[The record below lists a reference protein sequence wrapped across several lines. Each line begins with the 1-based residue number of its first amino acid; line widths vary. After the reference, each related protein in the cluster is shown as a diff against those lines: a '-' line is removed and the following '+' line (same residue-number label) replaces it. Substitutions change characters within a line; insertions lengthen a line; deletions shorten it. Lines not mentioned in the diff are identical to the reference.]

1 MRLVACLVAKMV
13 VVSANANDLNTAIS
27 SVQTA
32 CAGIAEEINNLKKS
46 EIIIKKVPNWG
57 FFFIYAILTF

>member
-1 MRLVACLVAKMV
+1 MRLVACLAAMMV

-32 CAGIAEEINNLKKS
+32 YAGIAEEINNLKKS
-46 EIIIKKVPNWG
+46 EISIKKVPKWG
-57 FFFIYAILTF
+57 LFLFT

>member
-1 MRLVACLVAKMV
+1 MRLVACLAAMMV

-32 CAGIAEEINNLKKS
+32 CAGIAEEINNLKNS
-46 EIIIKKVPNWG
+46 EIIIKKSPQLG
-57 FFFIYAILTF
+57 TFFIYAILTF